1 MAKAAWAV
9 VTPPQGSG
17 DKEVSVRSDAEH
29 TGRNVRSTVL
39 TWKAVNCP
47 DVQRTVMQA
56 GKPEYVDIA
65 DTAASEKTGKVV
77 TISGVSNSK
86 KLTFSL
92 GMGDLDITLPG
103 NYTANSVLTANG
115 EAIAGDPGGLA
126 VYDFSIAVTV
136 PANEEIEPQTRQVI
150 VTDDGGHQDVCLLTL
165 AAGDAYLRVAEGEIL
180 LDCQGNPVTVNV
192 ESNTDWTVE

>member
-29 TGRNVRSTVL
+29 TGRNARSTVL

-77 TISGVSNSK
+77 TISGVSNSRR
-86 KLTFSL
+86 LTFSL

-103 NYTANSVLTANG
+103 NYTANSVPTANG
-115 EAIAGDPGGLA
+115 EAIAGDPGGVA

-180 LDCQGNPVTVNV
+180 LDYQGNPVTVTV